1 MAFERDIVG
10 RDKETLAHPFCGGS
24 GGISAGTR
32 RVLRGL
38 KTYMES
44 RNIEI
49 GLLVTP
55 ERLWLYH
62 NRYLPSDNPIE
73 EVGQFDVKNIF
84 RFRGT
89 GDVKEDEFE
98 FERRVQYWLRR
109 ADGVQSLAAG
119 PSNAAVQSYIVPVIA
134 EAGSGATHPRVEF
147 RVVDARCPR

>member
-1 MAFERDIVG
+1 MAFEPDIIG
-10 RDKETLAHPFCGGS
+10 RNEETSRTLFVAAVEAYPQDPDES
-24 GGISAGTR
+24 
-32 RVLRGL
+32 VRGL
-38 KTYMES
+38 KAYMDS

-98 FERRVQYWLRR
+98 FERRVQYWLDDLTESSPLPPALRI
-109 ADGVQSLAAG
+109 AAER
-119 PSNAAVQSYIVPVIA
+119 YLIPVISD
-134 EAGSGATHPRVEF
+134 GLLGATHPRVVF
-147 RVVDARCPR
+147 SA